1 MLMDQ
6 PVYEI
11 PVIGHSESIVNLMPT
26 FSQVDSELMLE
37 VVRQGASDLHITS
50 DAPPMLRIDGS
61 LQPAGDVVAWS
72 SKKVTS
78 ALLSILS
85 DAQRAAFERESE
97 LDFAYPISNSA
108 RFRVN
113 FYQQRGSIGGAF
125 RIIPTELKGL

>member
-26 FSQVDSELMLE
+26 FSQVDSELTAALLE

-61 LQPAGDVVAWS
+61 LQPG
-72 SKKVTS
+72 
-78 ALLSILS
+78 
-85 DAQRAAFERESE
+85 
-97 LDFAYPISNSA
+97 
-108 RFRVN
+108 
-113 FYQQRGSIGGAF
+113 
-125 RIIPTELKGL
+125 TEEP